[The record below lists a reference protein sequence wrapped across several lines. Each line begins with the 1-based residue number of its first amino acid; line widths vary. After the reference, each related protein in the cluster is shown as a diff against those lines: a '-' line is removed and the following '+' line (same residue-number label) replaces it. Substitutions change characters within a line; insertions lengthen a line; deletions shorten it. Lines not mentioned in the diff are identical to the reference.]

1 MWIGEKM
8 FVVLLK
14 ITATCMTAPL
24 SVAPFVK
31 HGSPVLG
38 VRRLKYVT
46 HCRPSNSEL
55 SSAMVKLMPSHH
67 PAKILNRIKNKN
79 IRNHTVH
86 VSLPAL

>member
-1 MWIGEKM
+1 
-8 FVVLLK
+8 
-14 ITATCMTAPL
+14 MTVPL

-67 PAKILNRIKNKN
+67 PAKILN
-79 IRNHTVH
+79 
-86 VSLPAL
+86 